1 MVKAMEYDGE
11 LRCENKYIVTNGQTT
26 LLKCRLEGIC
36 WQDIY
41 SSVEGAYGIRSLYFD
56 DYEGSSY
63 RDNEMGV
70 EPRSKF
76 RIRIYDCS
84 QDVIFLEQKTKIGGK
99 IHKDRVQV
107 NREFCELLLRDRWQ
121 ELDYPVSNM
130 VLNRFLTA
138 YHTRVLRP
146 RIIIDYDREAY
157 VYSEGDVR
165 VTFDRNISFSDEV
178 ECFFEKDI
186 LLRPIM
192 KIGTELLEVKYTG
205 FLPDFIY
212 QGINIKQL
220 QQHTFSKYYL
230 CEMSRRKGG
239 RV

>member
-1 MVKAMEYDGE
+1 MEYDGE
-11 LRCENKYIVTNGQTT
+11 LRYENKYIVTNGQTA
-26 LLKCRLEGIC
+26 LLKCHLEGIC
-36 WQDIY
+36 RQDTF
-41 SSVEGAYGIRSLYFD
+41 SNAEGVYGIRSLYFD

-63 RDNEMGV
+63 QDNEIGV

-84 QDVIFLEQKTKIGGK
+84 QNVIFLEQKTKIGGK
-99 IHKDRVQV
+99 IHKDRVRV
-107 NREFCELLLRDRWQ
+107 NREFCDLLLTDRWQ

-146 RIIIDYDREAY
+146 RIIIDYDRDAY
-157 VYSEGDVR
+157 VYPEGDVR

-178 ECFFEKDI
+178 ERFFEKDI
-186 LLRPIM
+186 LLQPIM
-192 KIGTELLEVKYTG
+192 KTGAELLEVKYTG

-212 QGINIKQL
+212 QGINIRQL

-230 CEMSRRKGG
+230 CETYRRNGG
-239 RV
+239 KI